1 MKIDVLSL
9 FPEMIKASMSESIL
23 KRAIDQNILNI
34 TFHQIRDY
42 SEDKHKKVDDT
53 TYGGGSG
60 LVMRADVLDKAL
72 STIVNYGEPHIIYF
86 SPRGN
91 KLAQKRVEE
100 LAKIDHIVMI
110 CGHYEGIDQR
120 IIDRYVDEE
129 LSIGDYVL
137 TGGELPCAVTIDAI
151 SRYLDG
157 VLGTSASLEEESFTD
172 NLLEYPHYTKPSDYK
187 GDKVPD
193 VLLSGN
199 HQNIEKWRYKESL
212 SLTYQ
217 RRKDLF
223 YKHVL
228 DVLQRGDKKELKG
241 LSEAVIEME
250 LEE

>member
-9 FPEMIKASMSESIL
+9 FPDMIKASMSDSIL
-23 KRAIDQNILNI
+23 KRAIEQNILDIN
-34 TFHQIRDY
+34 FHQIRDY
-42 SEDKHKKVDDT
+42 SEDKHNRVDDT

-60 LVMRADVLDKAL
+60 LVMKAAVLDKAL
-72 STIVNYGEPHIIYF
+72 SSIISDKKTYTIYF

-91 KLAQKRVEE
+91 KLQQKKVEE
-100 LAKIDHIVMI
+100 LAKIEHIVMI

-120 IIDRYVDEE
+120 IIDKYVDEE

-157 VLGTSASLEEESFTD
+157 VLGTSASLEEESFTN

-187 GDKVPD
+187 GDKVPQ

-199 HQNIEKWRYKESL
+199 HQNIEEWRYKESL
-212 SLTYQ
+212 QLTYD

-223 YKHVL
+223 YTHIL
-228 DVLQRGDKKELKG
+228 DILKIGDKNELKK
-241 LSEAVIEME
+241 LAAAIKEME
-250 LEE
+250 F